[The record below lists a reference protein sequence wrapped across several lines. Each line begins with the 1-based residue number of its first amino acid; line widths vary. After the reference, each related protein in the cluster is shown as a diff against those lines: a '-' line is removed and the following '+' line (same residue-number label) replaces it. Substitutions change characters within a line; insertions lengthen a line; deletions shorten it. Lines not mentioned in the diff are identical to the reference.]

1 MKKFFMALCL
11 ILAFAL
17 GTFIGAFAIV
27 QNIEVC
33 DITENQV
40 YLDIYGQVYVY
51 DFTVE

>member
-17 GTFIGAFAIV
+17 GTLVGGLGVV
-27 QNIEVC
+27 QNIEVY
-33 DITENQV
+33 DITESQV

-51 DFTVE
+51 DFVVQ